1 MYTIGIRIII
11 AFASFVAPKRAVF
24 GVILYPLIH

>member
-1 MYTIGIRIII
+1 MYTTGVLIII

-24 GVILYPLIH
+24 VSLHVHSD